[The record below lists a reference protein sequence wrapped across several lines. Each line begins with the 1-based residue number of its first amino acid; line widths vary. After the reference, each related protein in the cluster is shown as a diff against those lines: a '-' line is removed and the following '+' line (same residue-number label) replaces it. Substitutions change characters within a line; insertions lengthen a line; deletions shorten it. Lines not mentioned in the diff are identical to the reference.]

1 MEILLGI
8 DIGSTTV
15 KLVMLEG
22 TNILYKKYDRHFSKV
37 REKTCE
43 MIVEMESA
51 ENLKHIIRDS
61 EIKVSI
67 TGSAGFG
74 VSKASNLDFVQEV
87 FATRHA
93 VGVLVPKADVVIEL
107 GGEDA
112 KMIFLTGV
120 MEERMNGTCAGGTG
134 AFIDQMSV
142 LLNVTPEELD
152 RLCENSHRVYSIAS
166 RCGVFAKTDIQTI
179 LNQGARKEDI
189 AVSIFQAVVDQTLS
203 GLAQG
208 RDIEG
213 DVLFLGGP
221 LHFYKGLQ
229 NRFKETLNLEAKN
242 AHFPEIGP
250 YAIAAGAA
258 YYSRNN
264 KQSYSYETILNK
276 ISKTREI
283 ANSTK
288 YLPSLFK
295 DIDDYRAFVE
305 RHSKN
310 TLESKDIA
318 YYQGDAYLGIDCGST
333 TTKMVLISEDNKIL
347 YEYYSSNKGNPVQI
361 VHHQLEE
368 IYALCTD
375 RIKIRSSGVTGY
387 GEDLIKNGFG
397 ISYGIVE
404 TVAHYKAARHFCP
417 NVDFIIDIGGQ
428 DMKCFKIR
436 NGRVDNIMLNEAC
449 SSGCGSFV
457 ETFAKSMGYSIQD
470 FCKLGLISKQPIDL
484 GSRCTVFMNSSVK
497 QAQKEGANIEDISAG
512 LSASVVKNALYKVI
526 RINNADE
533 LGENIVVQGGTF
545 LNDAILKSFEQE
557 IGKNVIRPAIAGLMG
572 AFGVALYAKEKTA
585 SLGKKAQ
592 IQNPKSSSALAK
604 LITQSE
610 LKTFN
615 HSVKHAKCGICTN
628 NCNLN
633 INTFTGGNRYISG
646 NRCEK
651 PLGNGEKLELPDMYQ
666 YKLNKIKAIKAKS
679 EEKNAASDS
688 EKVKIGIPLV
698 LNMIEQLPLWYE
710 YFTKLGF
717 EVILSDISSRELYR
731 KGQHSIPSDTVCYPA
746 KLVHGHIENLIDKGV
761 DGIFYP
767 CMTYNI
773 NEKKGDNCYNCPVV
787 AYYPELLNVNIKRM
801 QKIEFIS
808 PYLELNNKMKL
819 VSQLY
824 KSLSKFKGINKF
836 KIAKAIDLGFKAQKL
851 YDEDTFEEGK
861 RSIDYADKNGL
872 QIAVVVG
879 RPYHIDPEINH
890 GINQL
895 IASCNMVVITEDV
908 AGKLAQ
914 MPEVDVLNQWTY
926 HARMYSSAEYVRNK
940 KNAQLIQLVSFGC
953 GIDAITTDEIR
964 TILERSGKIY
974 TQLKIDEINNL
985 GAAKIRIRS
994 LQAAIDK

>member
-15 KLVMLEG
+15 KLVVLEG
-22 TNILYKKYDRHFSKV
+22 TGILYKKYDRHFSKV

-43 MIVEMESA
+43 MIADMEA
-51 ENLKHIIRDS
+51 DEKLKAVINDS
-61 EIKVSI
+61 SIKVSI

-74 VSKASNLDFVQEV
+74 VSKASGLDFVQEV

-112 KMIFLTGV
+112 KIIFLTGV

-142 LLNVTPEELD
+142 LLNVSGEELD
-152 RLCENSHRVYSIAS
+152 ALSEKSERIYSIAS

-208 RDIEG
+208 RDIDG

-229 NRFKETLNLEAKN
+229 TRFKETLKLEDKN

-264 KQSYSYETILNK
+264 KESYSYETILSK

-288 YLPSLFK
+288 YLPQLFK
-295 DIDDYRAFVE
+295 DMEDYRSFVE
-305 RHSKN
+305 RHGKN
-310 TLESKDIA
+310 KVETKDIN
-318 YYQGDAYLGIDCGST
+318 YYKGDAYLGIDCGST
-333 TTKMVLISEDNKIL
+333 TTKIVLISEDNKLL
-347 YEYYSSNKGNPVQI
+347 YEYYSSNRGNPVQI
-361 VHHQLEE
+361 VEHQLEE
-368 IYALCTD
+368 IYSLCGD
-375 RIKIRSSGVTGY
+375 RINIRSSGATGY
-387 GEDLIKNGFG
+387 GEELIKNGFG

-417 NVDFIIDIGGQ
+417 DVDFIIDIGGQ

-436 NGRVDNIMLNEAC
+436 NKRVDNIMLNEAC

-457 ETFAKSMGYSIQD
+457 ETFAKSMGYSVQD

-557 IGKNVIRPAIAGLMG
+557 IGRNVIRPAIAGLMG
-572 AFGVALYAKEKTA
+572 AFGVALHAKEKTKA
-585 SLGKKAQ
+585 LKNNDKDKNGK
-592 IQNPKSSSALAK
+592 NLKSRAR
-604 LITQSE
+604 LISQGE
-610 LKTFN
+610 LKTFS
-615 HSVKHAKCGICTN
+615 HTVSHAKCGLCTN

-633 INTFTGGNRYISG
+633 INTFTGRDKYISG

-651 PLGNGEKLELPDMYQ
+651 PLGNAKTQELPDMYQ
-666 YKLNKIKAIKAKS
+666 YKLNKIRALQA
-679 EEKNAASDS
+679 ETVRKNAETSFP
-688 EKVKIGIPLV
+688 KIKIGIPLV
-698 LNMIEQLPLWYE
+698 LNMIEQLPFWYE
-710 YFTKLGF
+710 YYTKLGF
-717 EVILSDISSRELYR
+717 AVILSDISSRELYR
-731 KGQHSIPSDTVCYPA
+731 SGQHSIPSDTVCYPA

-761 DGIFYP
+761 DAIFYP
-767 CMTYNI
+767 CMTYNT
-773 NEKKGDNCYNCPVV
+773 NEKRGDNCYNCPVV
-787 AYYPELLNVNIKRM
+787 AYYPELVNVNIKRI
-801 QKIEFIS
+801 KEVTFIS
-808 PYLELNNKMKL
+808 PYLEMTNKMKL

-824 KSLSKFKGINKF
+824 KSLSKLARMNKF
-836 KIAKAIDLGFKAQKL
+836 KIAKALDLALRAQKS
-851 YDEDTFEEGK
+851 YDDDIFEEGK
-861 RSIDYADKNGL
+861 KCIDYADQNGL
-872 QIAVVVG
+872 QIAVVAG

-895 IASCNMVVITEDV
+895 ITSCNMVVVTEDV

-914 MPEVDVLNQWTY
+914 MPQVNVLNQWTY

-953 GIDAITTDEIR
+953 GIDSITTDEIR
-964 TILERSGKIY
+964 SILEEGGKIY

>member
-15 KLVMLEG
+15 KLVVLEG
-22 TNILYKKYDRHFSKV
+22 TDILYKKYDRHFSKV

-43 MIVEMESA
+43 MIAQMGTD
-51 ENLKHIIRDS
+51 ENLKNVMKNS
-61 EIKVSI
+61 SIKVSI

-112 KMIFLTGV
+112 KIIFLTGV

-142 LLNVTPEELD
+142 LLNVSGEELD
-152 RLCENSHRVYSIAS
+152 ALSENSERIYSIAS

-208 RDIEG
+208 RDITG

-229 NRFKETLNLEAKN
+229 NRFKDTLKLEDKN

-264 KQSYSYETILNK
+264 KQSYSYETILSK
-276 ISKTREI
+276 INKTREI
-283 ANSTK
+283 ANTTK
-288 YLPSLFK
+288 YLPQLFK
-295 DIDDYRAFVE
+295 DMEEYREFVE
-305 RHSKN
+305 RHGKN
-310 TLESKDIA
+310 TVETRDIN
-318 YYQGDAYLGIDCGST
+318 YYEGDAYLGIDCGST
-333 TTKMVLISEDNKIL
+333 TTKIVLISEDNKLL

-361 VHHQLEE
+361 VEHQLEE
-368 IYALCTD
+368 IYSLCEG

-387 GEDLIKNGFG
+387 GEELIKNGFG

-404 TVAHYKAARHFCP
+404 TVAHYKAARYFCP
-417 NVDFIIDIGGQ
+417 DVDFIIDIGGQ

-436 NGRVDNIMLNEAC
+436 NKRVDNIMLNEAC

-457 ETFAKSMGYSIQD
+457 ETFAKSMGYSVQD

-533 LGENIVVQGGTF
+533 LGKNIVVQGGTF

-557 IGKNVIRPAIAGLMG
+557 IGRNVIRPAIAGLMG
-572 AFGVALYAKEKTA
+572 AFGVALHAKEKT
-585 SLGKKAQ
+585 KAWK
-592 IQNPKSSSALAK
+592 NSAKNQKAGSPRVPAK
-604 LITQSE
+604 LITQEE
-610 LKTFN
+610 LKTFRHTVN
-615 HSVKHAKCGICTN
+615 HAKCGLCTN

-633 INTFTGGNRYISG
+633 VNTFTGRNKYISG

-651 PLGNGEKLELPDMYQ
+651 PLGNKLKPELPDMYQ
-666 YKLNKIKAIKAKS
+666 YKLNKIKALQAIS
-679 EEKNAASDS
+679 SQETVASVC
-688 EKVKIGIPLV
+688 EKVKMGIPLV
-698 LNMIEQLPLWYE
+698 LNMIEQLPFWHE
-710 YFTKLGF
+710 YFTQLGF
-717 EVILSDISSRELYR
+717 EVTLSDISSRELYR
-731 KGQHSIPSDTVCYPA
+731 SGQHSIPSDTICYPA

-761 DGIFYP
+761 DAIFYP

-787 AYYPELLNVNIKRM
+787 AYYPELVNVNIKRI
-801 QKIEFIS
+801 KDIAFIS
-808 PYLELNNKMKL
+808 PYIELNNKMKL

-824 KSLSKFKGINKF
+824 KSLSKFKWINKF
-836 KIAKAIDLGFKAQKL
+836 KIAKALDMASKAQRA
-851 YDEDTFEEGK
+851 YDNDIFEEGK
-861 RSIDYADKNGL
+861 RCIEYADQNGL
-872 QIAVVVG
+872 QIAVVAG

-895 IASCNMVVITEDV
+895 ITSCNMVVVTEDV
-908 AGKLAQ
+908 AGKLAD
-914 MPEVDVLNQWTY
+914 MPEVNVLNQWTY
-926 HARMYSSAEYVRNK
+926 HARLYSSAQYVTSK

-964 TILERSGKIY
+964 AILEQSAKIY